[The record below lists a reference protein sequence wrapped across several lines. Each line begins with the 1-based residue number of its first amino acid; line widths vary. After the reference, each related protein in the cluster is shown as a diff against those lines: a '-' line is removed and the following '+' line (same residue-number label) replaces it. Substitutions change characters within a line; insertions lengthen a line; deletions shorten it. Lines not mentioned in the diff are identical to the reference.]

1 MPSAIFSDDGLI
13 DLVETTQRDLG
24 RLRFTQVA
32 QALQEYV
39 GVEQIM
45 RKERMTFDSGYGIRR
60 NLMTNHNNEARMVSL
75 FGQDAYNVGQ
85 SMTNITIPWK
95 HTNTN
100 YVYERRELLMNRSP
114 AKIVDLIA
122 TKRASAMLS
131 QVELMEDQIWGH
143 PDDDNDK
150 LDVYGI
156 PFWIVKDSDLTTPVS
171 DGLTNGGFL
180 GNKISTWTAFPGGLD
195 HPNFRNWV
203 DIYDSYD
210 AVNTGSVNGGLVRK
224 MRLAHYKTKF
234 KSPISNRD
242 YRRGGIMDRYKFYTN
257 FEVQANLVDFA
268 ESRNDSL
275 GRDVA
280 AYEGD
285 ATFKRNRF
293 VVVPKLD
300 ADTDNP
306 VYGIDM
312 GSFGVTFLRGDVL
325 RESKPR
331 VIPGQ
336 HNALGVDVDSTWN
349 LLCDDRRRQFCLTFR
364 AHA

>member
-1 MPSAIFSDDGLI
+1 MPEAIFSDDGLV
-13 DLVETTQRDLG
+13 DLIETTQKDLG
-24 RLRFTQVA
+24 RLRFTQIA

-45 RKERMTFDSGYGIRR
+45 RKERMMFESGYSIRR

-75 FGQDAYNVGQ
+75 FSQDAYNVGS
-85 SMTNITIPWK
+85 SMTSISIPWK

-150 LDVYGI
+150 LDIYGI
-156 PFWIVKDSDLTTPVS
+156 PFWIVKSQDLASPIA
-171 DGLTNGGFL
+171 DDADGGFL
-180 GNKISTWTAFPGGLD
+180 GDKISTWTAYPGGLNN
-195 HPNFRNWV
+195 PKFRNWV
-203 DIYDSYD
+203 DHYGSYD
-210 AVNTGSVNGGLVRK
+210 NATTGNKGLVRR

-234 KSPISNRD
+234 KSPISVRD
-242 YRRGGIMDRYKFYTN
+242 YRRGGIGDRMKIYLNYET
-257 FEVQANLVDFA
+257 QANLVEWA
-268 ESRNDSL
+268 ESRNDAL
-275 GRDVA
+275 GKDIA
-280 AYEGD
+280 AYEGQ
-285 ATFKRNRF
+285 ANFRRNRM

-306 VYGIDM
+306 VYLIDM
-312 GSFGVTFLRGDVL
+312 GSFSAVYLRGDVL

-349 LLCDDRRRQFCLTFR
+349 MLCDDRRRQAVLTFN
-364 AHA
+364 ANSA